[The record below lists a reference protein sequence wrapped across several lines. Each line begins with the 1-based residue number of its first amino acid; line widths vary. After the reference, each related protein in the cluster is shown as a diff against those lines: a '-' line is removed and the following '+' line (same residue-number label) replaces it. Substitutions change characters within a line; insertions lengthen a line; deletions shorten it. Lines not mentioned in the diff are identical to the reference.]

1 MPVYRPMSNSWA
13 PVGSATSVLLTGR
26 IGPAYGSARMPE
38 RRSVAAAF
46 VAAFLV
52 VALAVPVIGLFRDR
66 PASFSWHMYSAMGSL
81 PDVWVV
87 DHSGRDWP
95 VNLDAVLASRRAEV
109 DYGPSLFER
118 LCADEHVASVRIS
131 TSGEEVVRSCD

>member
-1 MPVYRPMSNSWA
+1 
-13 PVGSATSVLLTGR
+13 
-26 IGPAYGSARMPE
+26 MPE

-81 PDVWVV
+81 PDVWVKTP
-87 DHSGRDWP
+87 SGPEVQLHLDDW
-95 VNLDAVLASRRAEV
+95 LASRRAEV
-109 DYGPSLFER
+109 DYVSALIARACMEGEYGTPEY
-118 LCADEHVASVRIS
+118 VRIVEADG
-131 TSGEEVVRSCD
+131 TEMRSWCGI

>member
-1 MPVYRPMSNSWA
+1 
-13 PVGSATSVLLTGR
+13 
-26 IGPAYGSARMPE
+26 MPE

-81 PDVWVV
+81 PDVWVKPA
-87 DHSGRDWP
+87 SGP
-95 VNLDAVLASRRAEV
+95 EIQLDLDPWLASRRAEV
-109 DYGPSLFER
+109 DYGQALLDR
-118 LCADEHVASVRIS
+118 GCAEGEYGTPEYVRI
-131 TSGEEVVRSCD
+131 VRPDGDETLRWCGI